1 MDKEERINDLQ
12 NKINFWQRKLEQTK
26 NSSEGALLLDK
37 INNAKKEILEL
48 NNNKNEQKIKHHI
61 DAPAMA
67 DSTPSNNLNLE
78 RGQIMNSGDVFVATL

>member
-37 INNAKKEILEL
+37 ISNAKKEILEL

>member
-1 MDKEERINDLQ
+1 MNNEERINDLQ

-37 INNAKKEILEL
+37 ISNAKKEILEL

>member
-1 MDKEERINDLQ
+1 MNKEERINDLQ
-12 NKINFWQRKLEQTK
+12 SKINFWQRKLKQTK

-37 INNAKKEILEL
+37 ISNAKKEILEL

>member
-1 MDKEERINDLQ
+1 MNKEERINDLQ
-12 NKINFWQRKLEQTK
+12 IKINFWQRKLEQTK

-37 INNAKKEILEL
+37 ISNAKKEILEL

>member
-12 NKINFWQRKLEQTK
+12 SKINFWQRKLEQTK

-37 INNAKKEILEL
+37 ISNAKKEILEL

>member
-1 MDKEERINDLQ
+1 MNKEEIINDLKS
-12 NKINFWQRKLEQTK
+12 KINFWQRKLEQTK

-37 INNAKKEILEL
+37 ISNAKKEILEL